1 MTDTMHILGDWYY
14 LDQDF
19 ESDKLSLLKDE
30 DSDVLHEKELPAGM
44 VGEEAIATLYLDYHK
59 TLQYK
64 PSNLS
69 SVQFIKMFESAY
81 DAGRIAGRQEKL
93 KLIIEDLE
101 NQLED

>member
-1 MTDTMHILGDWYY
+1 MHILGDWYF
-14 LDQDF
+14 LDQEF
-19 ESDKLSLLKDE
+19 ESDRISLLKDE
-30 DSDVLHEKELPAGM
+30 DGDVLHKKELPADM
-44 VGEEAIATLYLDYHK
+44 VGDEAIATLYLDCHN

-64 PSNLS
+64 PESLTA
-69 SVQFIKMFESAY
+69 VQFVKMFESSY